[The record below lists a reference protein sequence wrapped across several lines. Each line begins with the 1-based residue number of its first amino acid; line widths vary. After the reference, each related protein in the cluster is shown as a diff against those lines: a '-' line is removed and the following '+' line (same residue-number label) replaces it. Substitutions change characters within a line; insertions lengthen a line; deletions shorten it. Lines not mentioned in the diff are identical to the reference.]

1 MNHWKNNDYDLPSK
15 SNAEG
20 FDTYNLLMDRFGTC
34 EDKIPNLI
42 AVDFWDVGDVLTFLK
57 ESNKRKA
64 GGQTVTTEAFARIEG
79 V

>member
-1 MNHWKNNDYDLPSK
+1 
-15 SNAEG
+15 
-20 FDTYNLLMDRFGTC
+20 MDRFGTC

-64 GGQTVTTEAFARIEG
+64 GEQTVTAEAFARIEG